1 MQCKLIHDG
10 LKIIIYIKRKSKY
23 THTHTHTHVQSNIVM
38 KYSFKNKFIKKGKTS
53 IKKIELICIISPK
66 WCKKFNKE
74 IKGIDNN
81 NGFEKM

>member
-1 MQCKLIHDG
+1 M
-10 LKIIIYIKRKSKY
+10 
-23 THTHTHTHVQSNIVM
+23 QSNIVM